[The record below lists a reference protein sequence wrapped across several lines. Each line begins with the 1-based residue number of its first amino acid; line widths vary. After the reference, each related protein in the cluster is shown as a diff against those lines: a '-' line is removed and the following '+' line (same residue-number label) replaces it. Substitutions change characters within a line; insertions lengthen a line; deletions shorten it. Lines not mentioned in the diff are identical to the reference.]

1 MISPFR
7 IVKVTV
13 LSSKLVAL
21 SLGIFKDIIV
31 GLTGETTEQYS
42 HLVWEYCVIAKE
54 EASINLTSTA

>member
-1 MISPFR
+1 M
-7 IVKVTV
+7 TV

-54 EASINLTSTA
+54 EAYINLTSTA

>member
-31 GLTGETTEQYS
+31 GLTGETTEQFP
-42 HLVWEYCVIAKE
+42 LGLGILC
-54 EASINLTSTA
+54 NC